1 MNAPLPAR
9 NTQHRAAPAATAA
22 PANTADAP
30 PKSPCVDIC
39 RMDAARQLCIGCL
52 RTIDEIGGWSGFSDE
67 RKRQV
72 LAAVAARR
80 AEGA

>member
-9 NTQHRAAPAATAA
+9 NTQHRPAPAAQ
-22 PANTADAP
+22 ANIADAP

-52 RTIDEIGGWSGFSDE
+52 RTLDEIGGWSGFSDD

-72 LAAVAARR
+72 LAAVAERR
-80 AEGA
+80 AVGA